1 MQENGERF
9 YNYPKT
15 KKENRVN
22 NKNSCDK
29 MKQFI
34 LSWNDHVPVKKC
46 FIYQFI
52 FQK

>member
-9 YNYPKT
+9 YNYPET

-29 MKQFI
+29 MKHLF
-34 LSWNDHVPVKKC
+34 
-46 FIYQFI
+46 
-52 FQK
+52 